1 MELPEQAQRIL
12 SIVKAAGG
20 VWVDRREIAKAL
32 GKNRLN
38 PGDLAYLDV
47 LAANSIVETE
57 QRKNNT
63 PIGYEVVYRA
73 K

>member
-47 LAANSIVETE
+47 LAANGIVETE

-73 K
+73 Q